1 MKKSKRPEK
10 WSFLLCLREFHVFF
24 IENNAGLSYNIG
36 IKQGVLSMQI
46 DISTFNF
53 DCPVCGAHHG
63 ADVKQV
69 VIETGAFSKL
79 EEVAKSLGLNPENA
93 VAVYDTNTT
102 NVVPHRTTA
111 KQEVI
116 LPAEDLHAN
125 ERGVGLLEKMADQ
138 CEYFIAIG
146 SGSLTDITRY
156 IAFQRGVPFISCPT
170 ACSVDGFASNSCAMT
185 LKGVKTTVYTRMPI
199 AIVADTEIL
208 RNSPMKLTRSGFG
221 DMVGKYTSV
230 ADWKISGLFGA
241 DEFCQNIA
249 DIQMKAVREV
259 IDSCALLGEK
269 DPGAYEKLM
278 YGLILSG
285 LAMQMF
291 GTTRPASGP
300 EHHMSHCWEM
310 GVLAHTDALHGEKV
324 GVATLIVSKKYHEV
338 LRQGISYL
346 DTLLPNLEMMPKA
359 SLRKV
364 IGEELWPL
372 IEEQNAKDTLEGLT
386 VDIIREKWDELTAI
400 MATIPP
406 YEELLEIYNSIGAM
420 TTMEEIGLSDD
431 LIDKSFMFAP
441 YIRNRF
447 TFMRIMSRKINNEFV
462 TE

>member
-1 MKKSKRPEK
+1 
-10 WSFLLCLREFHVFF
+10 
-24 IENNAGLSYNIG
+24 
-36 IKQGVLSMQI
+36 
-46 DISTFNF
+46 
-53 DCPVCGAHHG
+53 
-63 ADVKQV
+63 
-69 VIETGAFSKL
+69 
-79 EEVAKSLGLNPENA
+79 
-93 VAVYDTNTT
+93 
-102 NVVPHRTTA
+102 
-111 KQEVI
+111 
-116 LPAEDLHAN
+116 
-125 ERGVGLLEKMADQ
+125 
-138 CEYFIAIG
+138 
-146 SGSLTDITRY
+146 
-156 IAFQRGVPFISCPT
+156 
-170 ACSVDGFASNSCAMT
+170 
-185 LKGVKTTVYTRMPI
+185 
-199 AIVADTEIL
+199 
-208 RNSPMKLTRSGFG
+208 
-221 DMVGKYTSV
+221 
-230 ADWKISGLFGA
+230 
-241 DEFCQNIA
+241 
-249 DIQMKAVREV
+249 
-259 IDSCALLGEK
+259 EK

-338 LRQGISYL
+338 LKQGISYL

-406 YEELLEIYNSIGAM
+406 YEELLTIYNSIGAM